1 MAVKA
6 ATAVPVGI
14 LAVAWVAVAHGQAPP
29 SSPGPNI
36 ALGKPY
42 TLSPAP
48 NYAYCTDPDD
58 ATQLTD
64 GKTVDGYFWVQPGCV
79 GWSGVAHA
87 DITIDLGTDQPIRG
101 CSYSTAAGV
110 AQVSW
115 PSLIYL
121 LVSSDGKTWYGGSDL
136 ISLSAKSGLPP
147 AEGYTVHRFVTDELR
162 LHGRYFR
169 LLVAP
174 SGSYTFCDEIEV
186 YQGGPELMQADLG
199 QPVGDPS
206 GIIAKERV
214 TAGVRRRL
222 IRDIEALRNEA
233 KEPGVPEA
241 TRAWALQEAD
251 RLVAE
256 ANAPL
261 GPFDARWRA
270 AHPLAPLHARIYAAR
285 RRVRRESGAPRF
297 AVWQK
302 CRWDMLDPMELPP
315 KDARPP
321 QLSVAMMQDEY
332 RSEAINISNMGETDL
347 DLDVFMD
354 GLPGQPAPRFLTVHQ
369 VEWIETQAGI
379 VVADALPVA
388 PESEQKGW
396 EIRVPAGMTRQVW
409 LTFHS
414 ADLAAGTY
422 DTALSMHA
430 AAANGGKGADAD
442 LPLKLRVYPLRMPEK
457 LTCTLGM
464 WDYTSPPQY
473 DLGPGNV
480 DAAIRNMRGHYLD
493 TPWAPGNCAWPQS
506 FDAQGSIVGNLDWS
520 AFDGWVAD
528 WADATSYA
536 VFLAVGSSIGAV
548 AMDDPRF
555 PDCVGNWMHA
565 WVRHLKELE
574 IKPNQLLLLLVDE
587 PSQKEQEEIIIRW
600 ARAIK
605 AAEPEVVIWEDPV
618 HEKPEAAASPA
629 VFDVSDIL
637 CPNLAIFASGS
648 EASRQFY
655 ADLQKRGKRLWF
667 YQCSGPAKTH
677 DPYYYHRLQEW
688 YCFKYGA
695 VGSGFWAYGDAAG
708 AGTSWNELRAP
719 RTSFTPVY
727 LDANSVTDG
736 KHFEAAREG
745 LEDYEYLR
753 MLRDRAT
760 DLEKRGRKGEAAKAR
775 ELLQSVVDEVCGAGY
790 DVRLINWSADKDRT
804 AADRARVRV
813 LEALTE

>member
-6 ATAVPVGI
+6 AAAVPLGI
-14 LAVAWVAVAHGQAPP
+14 LAVAWVAVARGQAPP
-29 SSPGPNI
+29 SAPGPNL

-48 NYAYCTDPDD
+48 NYPYCTDPGDP
-58 ATQLTD
+58 TQLTD
-64 GKTVDGYFWVQPGCV
+64 GKYVDGYFWVQPGCV
-79 GWSGVAHA
+79 GWSGVTHA
-87 DITIDLGTDQPIRG
+87 DITIDLGTDQPIKG

-110 AQVSW
+110 AQVAW

-121 LVSSDGKTWYGGSDL
+121 LVSSDGKTWYGGTDL

-147 AEGYTVHRFVTDELR
+147 AEGYTVHRFLTDELR

-174 SGSYTFCDEIEV
+174 SGSYAFCDEIEV
-186 YQGGPELMQADLG
+186 YQGEPELMQAGLG
-199 QPVGDPS
+199 QPVGDPTEM
-206 GIIAKERV
+206 IAKERV

-222 IRDIEALRNEA
+222 VRDIEALRTEA
-233 KEPGVPEA
+233 KQPGVPEA

-256 ANAPL
+256 ANGPL
-261 GPFDARWRA
+261 GPFDANWRA
-270 AHPLAPLHARIYAAR
+270 IHPLTPLHARIYAAR
-285 RRVRRESGAPRF
+285 GRVKRESGAPEF
-297 AVWQK
+297 TVWHK
-302 CRWDMLDPMELPP
+302 CRWDILDPVELPP
-315 KDARPP
+315 KDAKPP
-321 QLSVAMMQDEY
+321 QLSLAMMQDEY
-332 RSEAINISNMGETDL
+332 RSEVINLSSMGQKEAQVTL
-347 DLDVFMD
+347 EVI
-354 GLPGQPAPRFLTVHQ
+354 GLPGEPTPACLAVHQ
-369 VEWIETQAGI
+369 VEWIETQSGI
-379 VVADALPVA
+379 PVADALPLA
-388 PESEQKGW
+388 TKLDRRGW
-396 EIRVPAGMTRQVW
+396 EITVPAGMTRQVW

-414 ADLAAGTY
+414 TDVQPGEYAVALAVGRAG
-422 DTALSMHA
+422 A
-430 AAANGGKGADAD
+430 AKRPDAVV
-442 LPLKLRVYPLRMPEK
+442 PLKLRVYPLRMPER

-480 DAAIRNMRGHYLD
+480 DAAIRNMREHYVG

-506 FDAQGSIVGNLDWS
+506 FDAQGNIVGNLDWNV
-520 AFDGWVAD
+520 FDGWVAD

-536 VFLAVGSSIGAV
+536 VFLAVASSIGGV

-565 WVRHLKELE
+565 WVEHLKELE
-574 IKPNQLLLLLVDE
+574 IKPSQLLLLLVDE

-605 AAEPEVVIWEDPV
+605 AAEPEVAIWEDPV

-727 LDANSVTDG
+727 LDTNSVTDG
-736 KHFEAAREG
+736 KHFEAVREG

-753 MLRDRAT
+753 MLRDHAA
-760 DLEKRGRKGEAAKAR
+760 DMEERGRKKEAARAR
-775 ELLQSVVDEVCGAGY
+775 ELLQSVIDEVCGAGY
-790 DVRLINWSADKDRT
+790 DVKLINWSAEKDRT
-804 AADRARVRV
+804 AADRARVRI
-813 LEALTE
+813 LEALAE